1 MISING
7 LSFSFGAQTIFDD
20 TSLTIDDCKN
30 GLVGRNGSGK
40 STFFNLISGNLTPE
54 YGNISIS
61 NSGKIAYLKQAMA
74 FDDVDMLPHEF
85 VLSNI
90 AFYNNYNALM
100 EKLENTESPD
110 LELLHEFS
118 EVESVFNNHNGYK
131 LKEDVI
137 QVLESLGFKKEAK
150 KRIFELS
157 YGFKM
162 RLFLAKLLL
171 DESEILLL
179 DEPTNHLDLPSIKFV
194 EEYLKRINKLC
205 IIVSHDRAFLDSVCE
220 RTLELN
226 NKKIKKY
233 NGNYTFYKNQREAA
247 IIQTEKERENL
258 MEEKARLEEMIARI
272 KDNVK
277 KVNIASSRQK
287 FVDKIDDKLENL
299 EDFSKKEVSFMR
311 RDEVLRSDI
320 GFRVKIKEKSYDKQK
335 ILEDIEIAIRP
346 TDRIFL
352 IGANGYGK
360 STLLRI
366 IASRDTNFIGEV
378 KENEK
383 LKLLYFDFDKI
394 AQLKD
399 ETTVLDFIYTDGVD
413 NFRAKQLL
421 GMMLFTDDDYE
432 KKIKVLSGGER
443 VRLYLTKLFCSTFN
457 FVILDE
463 PTNYL
468 DIETVDV
475 FIDWLRGLKSGFI
488 IVTHNEY
495 LLKTLENVNVWRIED
510 RQLKKHFG
518 NYNDYKFFENKYQQ
532 EEKKKEETKKAEKA
546 KPHDARRERQ
556 ILIEKRSSINKQLKS
571 LEKEIE
577 LLETEK
583 KDLYAKMTAE
593 DSYKMGPEL
602 KKISERVKQIER
614 MLKTMYD
621 KWNKLIDEMP
631 ELGDE

>member
-1 MISING
+1 MIQINN
-7 LSFSFGAQTIFDD
+7 LSFSYGAQTIFSD

-40 STFFNLISGNLTPE
+40 STFFNLVSGNLIPE
-54 YGNISIS
+54 DGNISIS
-61 NSGKIAYLKQAMA
+61 NSGKIAYLKQAMS

-90 AFYNNYNALM
+90 AFYNNYNALL

-137 QVLESLGFKKEAK
+137 QVLESLGFKKEAN

-194 EEYLKRINKLC
+194 EEYLKRIKKLC

-233 NGNYTFYKNQREAA
+233 NGNYSFFKNQKEAA
-247 IIQTEKERENL
+247 ILQTEKERENL
-258 MEEKARLEEMIARI
+258 MGEKARLEEMIARI

-287 FVDKIDDKLENL
+287 FVDKIDDKLGSL
-299 EDFSKKEVSFMR
+299 EDFSKKEVSFLR

-320 GFRVKIKEKSYDKQK
+320 GFKVEIKEKSYDKQR
-335 ILEDIEIAIRP
+335 ILEDIEVVVRP

-366 IASRDTNFIGEV
+366 IASRDSNFTG
-378 KENEK
+378 
-383 LKLLYFDFDKI
+383 
-394 AQLKD
+394 
-399 ETTVLDFIYTDGVD
+399 
-413 NFRAKQLL
+413 
-421 GMMLFTDDDYE
+421 
-432 KKIKVLSGGER
+432 
-443 VRLYLTKLFCSTFN
+443 
-457 FVILDE
+457 
-463 PTNYL
+463 
-468 DIETVDV
+468 
-475 FIDWLRGLKSGFI
+475 
-488 IVTHNEY
+488 
-495 LLKTLENVNVWRIED
+495 
-510 RQLKKHFG
+510 
-518 NYNDYKFFENKYQQ
+518 
-532 EEKKKEETKKAEKA
+532 
-546 KPHDARRERQ
+546 
-556 ILIEKRSSINKQLKS
+556 
-571 LEKEIE
+571 
-577 LLETEK
+577 
-583 KDLYAKMTAE
+583 
-593 DSYKMGPEL
+593 
-602 KKISERVKQIER
+602 
-614 MLKTMYD
+614 
-621 KWNKLIDEMP
+621 
-631 ELGDE
+631 

>member
-1 MISING
+1 M
-7 LSFSFGAQTIFDD
+7 
-20 TSLTIDDCKN
+20 K
-30 GLVGRNGSGK
+30 
-40 STFFNLISGNLTPE
+40 
-54 YGNISIS
+54 
-61 NSGKIAYLKQAMA
+61 
-74 FDDVDMLPHEF
+74 H
-85 VLSNI
+85 
-90 AFYNNYNALM
+90 FYN
-100 EKLENTESPD
+100 
-110 LELLHEFS
+110 
-118 EVESVFNNHNGYK
+118 FN
-131 LKEDVI
+131 
-137 QVLESLGFKKEAK
+137 
-150 KRIFELS
+150 
-157 YGFKM
+157 
-162 RLFLAKLLL
+162 
-171 DESEILLL
+171 
-179 DEPTNHLDLPSIKFV
+179 
-194 EEYLKRINKLC
+194 
-205 IIVSHDRAFLDSVCE
+205 
-220 RTLELN
+220 
-226 NKKIKKY
+226 
-233 NGNYTFYKNQREAA
+233 
-247 IIQTEKERENL
+247 
-258 MEEKARLEEMIARI
+258 
-272 KDNVK
+272 
-277 KVNIASSRQK
+277 
-287 FVDKIDDKLENL
+287 
-299 EDFSKKEVSFMR
+299 SF
-311 RDEVLRSDI
+311 
-320 GFRVKIKEKSYDKQK
+320 
-335 ILEDIEIAIRP
+335 
-346 TDRIFL
+346 
-352 IGANGYGK
+352 
-360 STLLRI
+360 
-366 IASRDTNFIGEV
+366 FIGEV

-556 ILIEKRSSINKQLKS
+556 ILIEKRSSMNKQLKS

-602 KKISERVKQIER
+602 KKVSERVKQIER